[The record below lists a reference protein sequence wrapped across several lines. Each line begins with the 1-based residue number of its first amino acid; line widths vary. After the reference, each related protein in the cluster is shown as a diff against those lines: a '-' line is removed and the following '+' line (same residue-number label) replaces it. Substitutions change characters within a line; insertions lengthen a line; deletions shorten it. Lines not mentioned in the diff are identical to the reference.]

1 MNFFGLTDKGKLR
14 RQNQDFLFAS
24 DVPVGGLPNLF
35 VVADGMGGHNAGE
48 VASEY
53 AVDELLER
61 LRATDD
67 PEPVHAISDAVSYA
81 NAKVYEKA
89 GEDIDKAGMGTT
101 MVTCVLSGKHLSVS
115 NVGDSRLYCLD
126 RTSIRQITRDHSVV
140 EELIR
145 RGALSEEDAE
155 FHKDRHKITRAVGA
169 EPEVRTD
176 FFDLDFS
183 GRTFRLLASPFQ
195 KACFAMA
202 HAEPDQVPDVVRA
215 LRKAY
220 PGLTQVISPRVR
232 SGRKTVSDYGTLP
245 KEDRQVFQGFLE
257 AMGISPEKFILDP
270 ACLVVI
276 DGPEDILGDM
286 IRNGLFDIDGVE
298 TLENLHDPELMEKYV
313 TD

>member
-1 MNFFGLTDKGKLR
+1 MY
-14 RQNQDFLFAS
+14 AS
-24 DVPVGGLPNLF
+24 HDPIHYFIVRKNPPAQAVP
-35 VVADGMGGHNAGE
+35 D
-48 VASEY
+48 
-53 AVDELLER
+53 
-61 LRATDD
+61 
-67 PEPVHAISDAVSYA
+67 
-81 NAKVYEKA
+81 
-89 GEDIDKAGMGTT
+89 
-101 MVTCVLSGKHLSVS
+101 
-115 NVGDSRLYCLD
+115 
-126 RTSIRQITRDHSVV
+126 
-140 EELIR
+140 LI
-145 RGALSEEDAE
+145 LSEEGAVNVTAE
-155 FHKDRHKITRAVGA
+155 
-169 EPEVRTD
+169 
-176 FFDLDFS
+176 DLDFS

-276 DGPEDILGDM
+276 DGPEDILGHM

-298 TLENLHDPELMEKYV
+298 TRENLHDPELMEKYV

>member
-1 MNFFGLTDKGKLR
+1 
-14 RQNQDFLFAS
+14 
-24 DVPVGGLPNLF
+24 
-35 VVADGMGGHNAGE
+35 
-48 VASEY
+48 
-53 AVDELLER
+53 
-61 LRATDD
+61 
-67 PEPVHAISDAVSYA
+67 
-81 NAKVYEKA
+81 
-89 GEDIDKAGMGTT
+89 
-101 MVTCVLSGKHLSVS
+101 
-115 NVGDSRLYCLD
+115 
-126 RTSIRQITRDHSVV
+126 
-140 EELIR
+140 
-145 RGALSEEDAE
+145 
-155 FHKDRHKITRAVGA
+155 
-169 EPEVRTD
+169 
-176 FFDLDFS
+176 
-183 GRTFRLLASPFQ
+183 
-195 KACFAMA
+195 MA